1 MQPAQIPM
9 KPPLLPLAVRRAA
22 CGAAALMVL
31 ALAFGCVGAPESPV
45 PDRAPGAGLTFLPA
59 VPYVPTPEPVVEAML
74 DMARVGSGDVVYDL
88 GCGDGRIVIAAASRR
103 AARGVGI
110 DIDADLVA
118 EANRSAR
125 DAGVAD
131 RARFHVG
138 DLFRSDFSEATVVML
153 YLSPELN
160 AALQPQL
167 WRQLKVG
174 TRVVSHNFPMGA
186 DWPPEREARV
196 GDRVLRLWTIR
207 SEHKERKGP

>member
-1 MQPAQIPM
+1 MRGTA
-9 KPPLLPLAVRRAA
+9 RR
-22 CGAAALMVL
+22 GAALAVL
-31 ALAFGCVGAPESPV
+31 ALAFGCAGVPESPV
-45 PDRAPGAGLTFLPA
+45 PDRTPGAGLTFLPA
-59 VPYVPTPEPVVEAML
+59 VPYVSTPEPVVEAML
-74 DMARVGSGDVVYDL
+74 DMARVGPNDVVYDL

-103 AARGVGI
+103 GARGVGI

-118 EANRSAR
+118 EANNNAR

-131 RARFHVG
+131 RARFQVA

-186 DWPPEREARV
+186 DWPPERVLRV
-196 GDRVLRLWTIR
+196 GDRVLHLWTIR
-207 SEHKERKGP
+207 SEHKQLARQ

>member
-1 MQPAQIPM
+1 MGGTAG
-9 KPPLLPLAVRRAA
+9 R
-22 CGAAALMVL
+22 GAALVVL
-31 ALAFGCVGAPESPV
+31 ALAFGCAGVPESPV
-45 PDRAPGAGLTFLPA
+45 PDRSQGAGVTFLPA
-59 VPYVPTPEPVVEAML
+59 VPYVPTPEPVVEEML
-74 DMARVGSGDVVYDL
+74 DMARVGPRDLVYDL

-103 AARGVGI
+103 GARGVGI

-131 RARFHVG
+131 RARFVVA

-186 DWPPEREARV
+186 DWPPERVTRV
-196 GDRVLRLWTIR
+196 GDRVLHLWTIR
-207 SEHKERKGP
+207 SEHKKLAGP

>member
-1 MQPAQIPM
+1 MG
-9 KPPLLPLAVRRAA
+9 
-22 CGAAALMVL
+22 GAAGRVVALMVL
-31 ALAFGCVGAPESPV
+31 ALASGCAGVVESPV

-59 VPYVPTPEPVVEAML
+59 VPYVATPEPVVEAML
-74 DMARVGSGDVVYDL
+74 DMARVGPGDVVYDL

-103 AARGVGI
+103 GARGVGI

-118 EANRSAR
+118 EANQNAR

-131 RARFHVG
+131 RARFQVA

-174 TRVVSHNFPMGA
+174 TRVISHNFPMGA
-186 DWPPEREARV
+186 DWPPERVLRV
-196 GDRVLRLWTIR
+196 GDRILQLWTIR
-207 SEHKERKGP
+207 SEHKKLAGQ

>member
-1 MQPAQIPM
+1 MIVVPRARR
-9 KPPLLPLAVRRAA
+9 PLAAPA
-22 CGAAALMVL
+22 IL
-31 ALAFGCVGAPESPV
+31 ALALAAPAQVLAAPSLSDAPQAAEAPE
-45 PDRAPGAGLTFLPA
+45 LM
-59 VPYVPTPEPVVEAML
+59 VPYVPTAPAVVDKML
-74 DMARVGSGDVVYDL
+74 EMAKVGKKDVVYDL

-103 AARGVGI
+103 GARGVGI

-118 EANRSAR
+118 EANNNAR

-131 RARFHVG
+131 RARFQVA

-186 DWPPEREARV
+186 DWPPERVLRV
-196 GDRVLRLWTIR
+196 GDRVLHLWTIR
-207 SEHKERKGP
+207 SEHKKLAGQ